1 MQNVRLYGAAALVS
15 MAFASSA
22 SMAAENGK
30 GSFAI
35 RVTVPEYCEIDSDP
49 VVLSEGDGYRTGSV
63 LEMCNG
69 ADGFQVAASYRQLSP
84 TESVRLNYAG
94 STRQLNA
101 TGWTPV
107 ANRMGA
113 KYGIRPI
120 GVQYADLETPLA
132 INLTITY
139 F

>member
-1 MQNVRLYGAAALVS
+1 MMKFRLYGAAALFS
-15 MAFASSA
+15 MALVGSPAI
-22 SMAAENGK
+22 AADGGK
-30 GSFAI
+30 SSFAV

-49 VVLSEGDGYRTGSV
+49 VVLSEGSGFETGSV
-63 LEMCNG
+63 LEMCNS
-69 ADGFQVAASYRQLSP
+69 ADGFQVVASYRELTP
-84 TESVRLNYAG
+84 AESVRLNYAG
-94 STRQLNA
+94 STRMLNR
-101 TGWTPV
+101 TGWTPI

-120 GVQYADLETPLA
+120 GVQYADLEAPLA